1 MYFDGFP
8 TKGVCPAR
16 GAHEAGFNFVVP
28 HLDDQTANFDSGPVT
43 SDLPLGGSV
52 HLVMRRNGDFTFT
65 SHVHDSGFDNID
77 YTISAVLMSALR
89 HT

>member
-16 GAHEAGFNFVVP
+16 GAHEAAGFNFVVP

-52 HLVMRRNGDFTFT
+52 HLVMRLSRATCMT
-65 SHVHDSGFDNID
+65 AAS
-77 YTISAVLMSALR
+77 TISITPSLR
-89 HT
+89 C